1 MKKFDALTE
10 IEQKEIVTEFC
21 QECDADYLYPFF
33 SLAELLDAWGCDA
46 EDAFRA
52 GFNNNYDMDLDDDE
66 IFIGDAC
73 NDSVMSFENWSKYMA
88 YLMAHEGRP
97 FREFLEDLHPELV
110 EEEE

>member
-33 SLAELLDAWGCDA
+33 SLVELLDAWGCDT
-46 EDAFRA
+46 EDAFRV
-52 GFNNNYDMDLDDDE
+52 GFNNNYDMDLDDE

-73 NDSVMSFENWSKYMA
+73 NDSVM
-88 YLMAHEGRP
+88 LMAHEGRP
-97 FREFLEDLHPELV
+97 FREFLEDIHPELV

>member
-10 IEQKEIVTEFC
+10 SEQQEIVIEFC
-21 QECDADYLYPFF
+21 QECDADYLYPYF
-33 SLAELLDAWGCDA
+33 SLAELLDAWGCDP
-46 EDAFRA
+46 EEAFRA
-52 GFNNNYDMDLDDDE
+52 GFNNNFDMDPDDE

-73 NDSVMSFENWSKYMA
+73 NDSVMSFENWSMYMA
-88 YLMAHEGRP
+88 YFMEHEGRP

>member
-33 SLAELLDAWGCDA
+33 SLAELLESWVCDMV
-46 EDAFRA
+46 DAFSA
-52 GFNNNYDMDLDDDE
+52 GFNSYDNVDPDDD

-73 NDSVMSFENWSKYMA
+73 DNSVMSFENWSEYMA

>member
-33 SLAELLDAWGCDA
+33 SLAELLEAWGCDMV
-46 EDAFRA
+46 DAFSA
-52 GFNNNYDMDLDDDE
+52 GFNSYYNVDPDDE